1 MVVLPAQKL
10 RITSW
15 NLLHGEQIPPVAN
28 LSAQKWEQNLITATQ
43 EIGEKLKPDFLGLQE
58 VDYMQPRSG
67 NINQTKV
74 IADTLGFKYWSFLP
88 AITGTPGEKWQ
99 KVIDLDQALINQSN
113 DHTTIKGN
121 DSKDPTPSYGIGFVT
136 NQRVKNIRVKQL
148 GRSLIGMP
156 LAIPKVKSGSVEKPN
171 GFKLIYIKD
180 EPRVAITA
188 ELENGLTITNTH
200 LSFAPGVNVF
210 QLNKL
215 AKFLQNLPG
224 RQLLIGDMN
233 LPGNLPQKL
242 AALGGKWSSLVKQ
255 NTYPSWK
262 PGIQFDYILCR
273 SEDLAKFEAVP
284 LPIISDLK
292 LSDHIPIAAEI
303 IFN

>member
-67 NINQTKV
+67 NINQTKI

-99 KVIDLDQALINQSN
+99 KIIDLDHSLINQSN
-113 DHTTIKGN
+113 DHTTRMVDN
-121 DSKDPTPSYGIGFVT
+121 SKAQTPSYGIGFVT
-136 NQRVKNIRVKQL
+136 NQKVKNIRVKQL

-156 LAIPKVKSGSVEKPN
+156 LAIPKVKNDSVEKPN

-210 QLNKL
+210 QLKKL
-215 AKFLQNLPG
+215 AKYLHKLPG

-242 AALGGKWSSLVKQ
+242 AILCGNWSSLVKQ

-262 PGIQFDYILCR
+262 PGIQFDYLLCR
-273 SEDLAKFEAVP
+273 SENLDNFEALP
-284 LPIISDLK
+284 MPIISDLK
-292 LSDHIPIAAEI
+292 LSDHIPIGAEI
-303 IFN
+303 TFN

>member
-15 NLLHGEQIPPVAN
+15 NILHGEAIPPVGN
-28 LSAQKWEQNLITATQ
+28 LTALQWQQNLIAATQ
-43 EIGEKLKPDFLGLQE
+43 VIGEKLKPDFLGLQE

-67 NINQTKV
+67 NLNQTKV

-88 AITGTPGEKWQ
+88 AITGTPGAKWQ
-99 KVIDLDQALINQSN
+99 KTLDLDNALINQST
-113 DHTTIKGN
+113 DSSSLKGAN
-121 DSKDPTPSYGIGFVT
+121 LKISTPRFGIGFVT
-136 NQRVKNIRVKQL
+136 NQVVKSVRVKSL
-148 GRSLIGMP
+148 GRSIIGMP
-156 LAIPKVKSGSVEKPN
+156 LAIPKVQAGSMEKPK
-171 GFKLIYIKD
+171 GFQLIYIKD
-180 EPRVAITA
+180 EPRVAISA

-210 QLNKL
+210 QLSKL
-215 AKFLQNLPG
+215 SRYLEELPG

-242 AALGGKWSSLVKQ
+242 SSLTGNWSSLVKQ

-262 PGIQFDYILCR
+262 PGIQFDYLLCKR
-273 SEDLAKFEAVP
+273 ADLPYFKAEVLPAIASIAFSDH
-284 LPIISDLK
+284 LPIG
-292 LSDHIPIAAEI
+292 AEVR
-303 IFN
+303 FN

>member
-28 LSAQKWEQNLITATQ
+28 LSAQKLEQNLITATQ

-67 NINQTKV
+67 NINQTKI

-99 KVIDLDQALINQSN
+99 KVIDLDQSLINQSD
-113 DHTTIKGN
+113 DHTTIKV
-121 DSKDPTPSYGIGFVT
+121 DKSKALTPSYGIGFVT

-156 LAIPKVKSGSVEKPN
+156 LAIPKVKNGSVEKPN
-171 GFKLIYIKD
+171 GFKLIYIND
-180 EPRVAITA
+180 EPRVSITA

-210 QLNKL
+210 QLKKL
-215 AKFLQNLPG
+215 AKYLQNLPG

-242 AALGGKWSSLVKQ
+242 ATLGGNWSSLVKQ

-262 PGIQFDYILCR
+262 PGIQFDYLLCR
-273 SEDLAKFEAVP
+273 SEDSENFEAVP
-284 LPIISDLK
+284 MPIISDLK
-292 LSDHIPIAAEI
+292 LSDHIPIGAEI
-303 IFN
+303 TFN